1 MYSGREATPD
11 DVEALKAALIVARC
25 RGTGGKQSISKGPQL
40 DGEKST
46 RGLVGSGK
54 GHHHDR
60 MSAVY
65 RRSVEAEILADN
77 PPHSV
82 QLSDRYPRQMA
93 WKPLS
98 VRPALSIR
106 SARGLGRRIRRSVHS
121 PRLDKPRPLRYP
133 MASTHGNLVLPLSWP
148 VACRGI
154 EDYRKRRT
162 FTPTIASR
170 PSS

>member
-1 MYSGREATPD
+1 
-11 DVEALKAALIVARC
+11 
-25 RGTGGKQSISKGPQL
+25 
-40 DGEKST
+40 
-46 RGLVGSGK
+46 
-54 GHHHDR
+54 

-77 PPHSV
+77 PSHSV

-93 WKPLS
+93 RKPLS

-106 SARGLGRRIRRSVHS
+106 SARGFGRRIRRSVHS

-133 MASTHGNLVLPLSWP
+133 MAPTHGNLVLSPSWP
-148 VACRGI
+148 VARRGI

-162 FTPTIASR
+162 FTPTIAS
-170 PSS
+170 PSSSISLGPTIPPNASLAALFTGCFQRGRSRGHSGLVVPRRGLFRLGEVGQPLPMHLSVSAS